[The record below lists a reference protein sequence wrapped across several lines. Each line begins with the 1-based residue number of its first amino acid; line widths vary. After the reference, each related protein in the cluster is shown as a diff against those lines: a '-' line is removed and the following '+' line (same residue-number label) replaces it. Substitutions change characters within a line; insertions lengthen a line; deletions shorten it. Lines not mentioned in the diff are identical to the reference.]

1 MGIFV
6 KSACPH
12 DCPSTCALEV
22 EKLDE
27 GRIGVVR
34 GAKAN
39 TYTDGVTCAKVAR
52 YAERAHHPDRLSVP
66 LLRTGPKGEG
76 KFAPISW
83 DEALDRVAS
92 AFREAAAKH
101 GTEAVWPYHSGGTM
115 GMVQRYG
122 LERFRNVM
130 RYSRQHSTICGTPA
144 ESGWRAGIGRLTG
157 ADPREMAEAEVI
169 FMWGGN
175 PVSTQVNA
183 MSHIQ
188 KARKKGAKLVVVDV
202 YRSPTMQV
210 ADVGVVVR
218 PGTDGALACAMIHV
232 LLREGLADRDYLAR
246 YSDWSPEVEAHYKA
260 KTPEWAAAITG
271 LPAEEIVALA
281 RLYGSTK
288 RCFLRLGFGFTRARN
303 GAVNMHAVTALPAV
317 TGAWRVKGGG
327 AFYMTWDLWK
337 LDTTVAYGL
346 DALDQKVR
354 VLDQSRIGPVLTGD
368 AKALKDGPPVLAM
381 LMQNANSAT
390 VAPDSNLVRRGLSR
404 DDLFLCVH
412 EQFMTETAKF
422 ADVVLPATMFVEHDD
437 IYWGY
442 GHTHMTIGPR
452 VVEPYAECRSN
463 HEVTRALA
471 KRLGA
476 EHPGFELTA
485 WELIDATLRK
495 SGKGTAAEMAEV
507 GWIDCAPA
515 FEDAHFLTGYP
526 NETGKFRFA
535 PDWAAIGP
543 YHQGL
548 PSLPDHMDTTEWAS
562 AEHPFRLVTSPARS
576 FLNSTFAETPT
587 SRKREGKPKV
597 VLHPD
602 DAARLGLR
610 AGDRARMGNRRGD
623 VVTTVALDAGQRPG
637 VLIAEGLW
645 RDEDFEDGRGI
656 NHLTGSDPVPPNGG
670 VGFHDTAV
678 WLRPAN

>member
-12 DCPSTCALEV
+12 DCPSTCSLEI
-22 EKLDE
+22 ERIDE
-27 GRIGVVR
+27 QRIGAVR
-34 GAKAN
+34 GAKSN
-39 TYTDGVTCAKVAR
+39 SYTDGVTCAKVAR
-52 YAERAHHPDRLSVP
+52 YAERAHHPDRLSTP
-66 LLRTGPKGEG
+66 LVRVGPKGAG
-76 KFAPISW
+76 AFAPIGW
-83 DEALDRVAS
+83 DAALDRIAEE
-92 AFREAAAKH
+92 FQAAAARH
-101 GTEAVWPYHSGGTM
+101 GSEAVWPYHSGGTM

-122 LERFRNVM
+122 LERLRNVM

-144 ESGWRAGIGRLTG
+144 ESGWKAGIGKLVG
-157 ADPREMAEAEVI
+157 ADPREMAEAELI

-183 MSHIQ
+183 MTHIQ

-202 YRSPTMQV
+202 YRSPTIEA
-210 ADVGVVVR
+210 ADVGVVLH

-246 YSDWSPEVEAHYKA
+246 LTDWSPEVERHFEA

-271 LPAEEIVALA
+271 LAAEEIVALA

-288 RCFLRLGFGFTRARN
+288 RCFLRLGFGFTRSRN
-303 GAVNMHAVTALPAV
+303 GSVNMHAVSCLPAV
-317 TGAWRVKGGG
+317 TGAWRARGGG
-327 AFYMTWDLWK
+327 AFYMTWDLWG
-337 LDTTVAYGL
+337 LDLRMAYGL
-346 DALDQKVR
+346 DALDPSIR
-354 VLDQSRIGPVLTGD
+354 VLDQSRIGAVLTGD
-368 AKALKDGPPVLAM
+368 REALKGGPPVAAM

-390 VAPDSNLVRRGLSR
+390 VAPDSNLVRRGLAR
-404 DDLFLCVH
+404 DDLFLVVH
-412 EQFMTETAKF
+412 EQFLTETAKF
-422 ADVVLPATMFVEHDD
+422 ADIVLPATMFVEHDD

-442 GHTHMTIGPR
+442 GHTHMTMGPK
-452 VVEPYAECRSN
+452 VIEPYAECRSN

-476 EHPGFELTA
+476 VHPGFELTA
-485 WELIDATLRK
+485 WELIDATLRA
-495 SGKGTAAEMAEV
+495 SGKGTAAEMREV
-507 GWIDCAPA
+507 GWIDCAPP
-515 FEDAHFLTGYP
+515 FTQAHFLEGFP
-526 NETGKFRFA
+526 NPTGKFRFA
-535 PDWAAIGP
+535 PDWASIGP

-548 PSLPDHMDTTEWAS
+548 PKLPDHMDTAEWAS
-562 AEHPFRLVTSPARS
+562 PEHPFRLVTSPARS

-597 VLHPD
+597 RIHPE

-610 AGDRARMGNRRGD
+610 EGDRVRLGNRRGE
-623 VVTTVALDAGQRPG
+623 VVSVATLGGGQQPG
-637 VLIAEGLW
+637 VLVAEGLW

-656 NHLTGSDPVPPNGG
+656 NHLTGGDPVPPNGG

-678 WLRPAN
+678 WARAG